1 MQTEKSMFYNELAIA
16 SLTIGVTS
24 FIQLFGLEKGITAIV
39 FGILAIRRLKVDQS
53 QRGKNLAIA
62 GIVLGGIYTILA
74 LAMLPHALE
83 VAKKIMSTA
92 Y

>member
-1 MQTEKSMFYNELAIA
+1 METEKSLFYNELAIA

-39 FGILAIRRLKVDQS
+39 FGILAIKRLKQDQS

-62 GIVLGGIYTILA
+62 GVILA
-74 LAMLPHALE
+74 VSIRYLLL
-83 VAKKIMSTA
+83 
-92 Y
+92 